1 MKFLEKKEAM
11 VDEEPFLPMALVNI
25 AAIDLRAVLNEKKDE
40 RFSPNV
46 RIRKVWISKQYMVH
60 KDELVV
66 KGKVLLAQGF
76 L

>member
-1 MKFLEKKEAM
+1 M
-11 VDEEPFLPMALVNI
+11 VDEDPFLPMALVNI
-25 AAIDLRAVLNEKKDE
+25 ATIDLREVLNETKDE

-46 RIRKVWISKQYMVH
+46 RIRKVWISKQYLVH
-60 KDELVV
+60 KDELAV